1 MNNALISGRIHPPH
15 RSRLTAMPLTYEVVH
30 LFSSAQGH
38 LVEIKH
44 LDRQADTAQEWLW
57 VTDQSVTTL
66 RPRHGDGEPRQVRAF
81 REARLQLD
89 GQRAEL
95 AWPNGQQLTLTA
107 IPMWAL
113 PTLQH
118 QLIHNHLS

>member
-1 MNNALISGRIHPPH
+1 MNNALISGNMHPLH
-15 RSRLTAMPLTYEVVH
+15 RSRPIAMPLSYEVVQ
-30 LFSSAQGH
+30 LFTSPQGH
-38 LVEIKH
+38 LVEIKL
-44 LDRQADTAQEWLW
+44 LDRQADTAHEWLW

-66 RPRHGDGEPRQVRAF
+66 RPRLSDGETRQVRTF

-95 AWPNGQQLTLTA
+95 TWFNDEQFALTA
-107 IPMWAL
+107 SPMRAL

>member
-1 MNNALISGRIHPPH
+1 MNNALISGRIRPPY
-15 RSRLTAMPLTYEVVH
+15 RSRSIAMPLTYEVVH
-30 LFSSAQGH
+30 LFSSPQGH
-38 LVEIKH
+38 LVEVKH
-44 LDRQADTAQEWLW
+44 LDRQADTAHEWLW
-57 VTDQSVTTL
+57 VTEQSVTTL
-66 RPRHGDGEPRQVRAF
+66 RPRRGDGETRQVRTF

-107 IPMWAL
+107 SSMRTL